1 LNTTARLRV
10 FTVRRHPMAAII
22 ALALCFGVF
31 ALLNLIDTK
40 RLD

>member
-1 LNTTARLRV
+1 
-10 FTVRRHPMAAII
+10 MAAMI
-22 ALALCFGVF
+22 ALALCFGAF